1 MIDKSYFSNAN
12 AKNIVHDYTPRD
24 ISSYSLDNSSNP
36 NLENM
41 ILNSNLDNENLVK

>member
-1 MIDKSYFSNAN
+1 MIDKSYFNNAGSR
-12 AKNIVHDYTPRD
+12 NIVHNYIPKD
-24 ISSYSLDNSSNP
+24 ISSYSLNNSSNY